1 MFNVLYLALFLFQ
14 VIPVSNQDQGGF
26 GMSDAV
32 RLAEEQNPAIRQMQ
46 YLIEAQKENQL
57 LSLNIQSPRVS
68 YFSEDVGFN
77 AFTERRWTVFQ
88 QVDFPLRS
96 YFNFQGQKSTTSALE
111 YRQEQ
116 NLLELR
122 ADVKEAYV
130 NVLWAGRLLQ
140 IAEER
145 KTLFGE
151 MKSIATRRVE
161 AGQSGDID
169 RLQAEIQYL
178 ESENAIR
185 QAEVRFDQ
193 ALMDFQQMLGIEQP
207 SADAEMLL
215 TDSLTYKVVDFEKSE
230 MMEML
235 ASYPL
240 MRQRNEL
247 EAAALMRRKA
257 AVSTYLPDL
266 NLSYYRQN
274 FGNEFDFYGFEIGV
288 SIPIWF
294 GVNQSRQV
302 KRAGAEL
309 KNVEW
314 RSYQINQELRTEAE
328 NAWNRYEAAGTNME
342 QFNSGILLQA
352 ESLIDK
358 SRKGYEAGQFNL
370 LTLLEAQ
377 RTYLRS
383 LEMYY
388 NNLRDYYASIFQI
401 EKLIQ
406 KELVYD

>member
-1 MFNVLYLALFLFQ
+1 MSLMFAAVFLLQVLT
-14 VIPVSNQDQGGF
+14 GGGNTNGEI
-26 GMSDAV
+26 GMKDAV
-32 RLAEEQNPAIRQMQ
+32 VRAEEQNPSIQQLR
-46 YLIEAQKENQL
+46 YLIDAQKDNQV
-57 LSLNIQSPRVS
+57 LSLNIQSPRLS
-68 YFSEDVGFN
+68 YFSEGVGFGS
-77 AFTERRWTVFQ
+77 FTEKRWTINQ
-88 QVDFPLRS
+88 QLDFPLQS
-96 YFNFQGQKSTTSALE
+96 YYRYQGQKSTTTALQF
-111 YRQEQ
+111 RLEQ
-116 NLLELR
+116 NLLELK
-122 ADVKEAYV
+122 ADVKAAYV
-130 NVLWAGRLLQ
+130 NALWAERLLS

-145 KTLFGE
+145 KNLFAE
-151 MKSIATRRVE
+151 MKSIATRRFE
-161 AGQSGDID
+161 TGQSGDID

-185 QAEVRFDQ
+185 QASVQYEQ
-193 ALMDFQQMLGIEQP
+193 SLMDLQRVLGVENP
-207 SADAEMLL
+207 SPDADIVL
-215 TDSLTYKVVDFEKSE
+215 TDSLRFQELSLNYDE
-230 MMEML
+230 MTMML
-235 ASYPL
+235 AGYPL
-240 MRQRNEL
+240 LRQRTEL
-247 EAAALMRRKA
+247 EEAAMMRRKA
-257 AVSTYLPDL
+257 ALSSYLPNL

-302 KRAGAEL
+302 KQAGAEL

-314 RSYQINQELRTEAE
+314 RSFQINQELRTEAE
-328 NAWNRYEAAGTNME
+328 NAWNRYEAAKENME

-352 ESLIDK
+352 EILIEK

-383 LEMYY
+383 MEMYY

-406 KELVYD
+406 KELVYE